1 MAFLF
6 VRAFLSIPFDS
17 GRLQGI
23 MATLSWS
30 KKVILLLILFFLLL
44 PIGTW
49 AIEMEEAGKP
59 VKGLSEHAASMD
71 MIWTLIAS
79 FLIFLMQA
87 GFTLVEV
94 GFTRAKNAG
103 NVVMKNMID
112 FAVGSIGFFF
122 IGYGLMFGGSALGL
136 FGTSDFFLSHITAAG
151 KVDNWKFAN
160 LMFQVVFAATAATIV
175 SGAMSERAKFI
186 GYLFYSVLISTL
198 IYPVVGHWIWGGGW
212 LARRGMIDFSGS
224 TVVHSVGGWVSLAG
238 VLVLGPRLGR
248 YNRDGSMNI
257 IPGHNIPLVALGVFI
272 LWFGWFGFN
281 TGNTLSATN
290 PSIALI
296 AVNTI
301 LAGASGALCT
311 MALTWA
317 LRGKPDVGMTLNGI
331 LSGLVSCTG
340 GVAIISPFSAISIGG
355 IAGIIL
361 YLSVRGLER
370 LRIDDPVGAISVHG
384 ANGIWGTLAVGL
396 FAQDKYVQNSLGFST
411 NGLFFG
417 GGLDLFSVQA
427 LAVVTVFLW
436 AFFLSFGFFKAL
448 NAAIG
453 LRVSPEEEVR
463 GLDFGEHSMT
473 SYPLFDEF
481 QRKQEE
487 IVEELERVRELS
499 LLHDIS
505 QSMYTLNLDEIL
517 ELILEGVT
525 KGVGFDR
532 ARLYLLDEEKNQLV
546 CKMAVG
552 VERDKIQNLSLP
564 YDRDDNMVSR
574 AMIER
579 KPFIVEDAKA
589 DPRVN
594 RELISFLDVKSF
606 AAVPLFAKDK
616 VRGGIAAD
624 NLFSQS
630 LITEKKLQSLM
641 IFANQA
647 ALALENALMYEEL
660 KAFSGQLEERVKRAT
675 AELEETQK
683 QLFQSEKLA
692 ALGKLSAG
700 IAHEIRNPLTS
711 IKILIHSLVD
721 EMATETSREK
731 DLVVIE
737 GEIQRVNKII
747 KQFLD
752 FARPREPALEPID
765 IREVLEHTATLLGY
779 EMEAQ
784 EILLRKDFPPELP
797 RVLAD
802 KEQMMQVFLNL
813 MLNAI
818 QAMPQGGQ
826 LHLAGRVFPERLQ
839 TVKEKRLAPGEGRG
853 NFVEI
858 AIADT
863 GSGIPEEIK
872 GKLFEPFFSTK
883 EEGIGLGLS
892 IAQRIV
898 EQHGGR
904 IRAENMPGKGA
915 VFSVNLPVDEQK
927 KQKEKEASL

>member
-1 MAFLF
+1 MNLIIPPLIFLLF
-6 VRAFLSIPFDS
+6 VLSL
-17 GRLQGI
+17 LQAG
-23 MATLSWS
+23 A
-30 KKVILLLILFFLLL
+30 
-44 PIGTW
+44 W
-49 AIEMEEAGKP
+49 ALDVGEAGKP
-59 VKGLSEHAASMD
+59 IKALSAHAASMD
-71 MIWTLIAS
+71 MVWTLIAS

-112 FAVGSIGFFF
+112 FAIGSIGFFF
-122 IGYGLMFGGSALGL
+122 IGYGLMFGASALGL
-136 FGTSDFFLSHITAAG
+136 FGTSDFFLSHITLAG
-151 KVDNWKFAN
+151 GVDNWRFAN

-186 GYLFYSVLISTL
+186 GYLFYSLLISTL

-212 LARRGMIDFSGS
+212 LARKGMIDFSGS

-248 YNRDGSMNI
+248 HNRDGSINI
-257 IPGHNIPLVALGVFI
+257 IPGHNIPLAALGVFI

-317 LRGKPDVGMTLNGI
+317 LRGKPDVGLTLNGV

-340 GVAIISPFSAISIGG
+340 GVAIISPFSAAVIGSL
-355 IAGIIL
+355 AGSIL
-361 YLSVRGLER
+361 YFSLKAFER
-370 LRIDDPVGAISVHG
+370 WRIDDPVGAISVHG
-384 ANGIWGTLAVGL
+384 VNGIWGTLAVGL
-396 FAQDKYVQNSLGFST
+396 FAQDKYVQNSLGYAV
-411 NGLFFG
+411 NGLIFG
-417 GGLDLFSVQA
+417 GGIDLLSAQA
-427 LAVVTVFLW
+427 LAVISVFLW
-436 AFFLSFGFFKAL
+436 AFPLSFGFFKL
-448 NAAIG
+448 LDGTVG
-453 LRVSPEEEVR
+453 LRVSAEQEVK

-473 SYPLFDEF
+473 SYPIFDEF
-481 QRKQEE
+481 QKKQEE
-487 IVEELERVRELS
+487 IIEELARVQELS

-505 QSMYTLNLDEIL
+505 QSMHTLNIDEIL
-517 ELILEGVT
+517 ELILQGVA

-546 CKMAVG
+546 CKVAVG
-552 VERDKIQNLSLP
+552 VERDKMQNLSLP
-564 YDRDDNMVSR
+564 YDREDNMVSR
-574 AMIER
+574 AILER
-579 KPFIVEDAKA
+579 RPFIVEDASK

-606 AAVPLFAKDK
+606 AVVPLLSRNK
-616 VRGGIAAD
+616 VLGGIAAD
-624 NLFSQS
+624 NLISQGV
-630 LITEKKLQSLM
+630 ITEKKLQSLM

-660 KAFSGQLEERVKRAT
+660 KDFSGQLEERVQKAT
-675 AELEETQK
+675 ADLEETQR
-683 QLFQSEKLA
+683 QLFHSEKLA

-721 EMATETSREK
+721 EMATEASREK
-731 DLVVIE
+731 DLAIIE
-737 GEIQRVNKII
+737 TEIERVNKII

-752 FARPREPALEPID
+752 FARPRPPSLEPRD
-765 IREVLEHTATLLGY
+765 VRRVLEETLALIVY

-784 EILLRKDFPPELP
+784 GVSLERYYEPEIPAVPMDP
-797 RVLAD
+797 
-802 KEQMMQVFLNL
+802 EQMKQVFLNL
-813 MLNAI
+813 LLNAI
-818 QAMPQGGQ
+818 QAMDHGGK
-826 LHLAGRVFPERLQ
+826 LKVSAAL
-839 TVKEKRLAPGEGRG
+839 KRYGYGTWSGL
-853 NFVEI
+853 FVEVSVQ
-858 AIADT
+858 DS
-863 GSGIPEEIK
+863 GKGIPENIR
-872 GKLFEPFFSTK
+872 GKIFEPFFSTK
-883 EEGIGLGLS
+883 EEGIGLGLP

-898 EQHGGR
+898 EEHGGE
-904 IRAENMPGKGA
+904 IRMESSLGKGA
-915 VFSVNLPVDEQK
+915 TFYVTIPVNQGARYPE
-927 KQKEKEASL
+927 

>member
-1 MAFLF
+1 MNFS
-6 VRAFLSIPFDS
+6 V
-17 GRLQGI
+17 RLQ
-23 MATLSWS
+23 
-30 KKVILLLILFFLLL
+30 ILFLVFLLGSL
-44 PIGTW
+44 GLTGGVF
-49 AIEMEEAGKP
+49 ALEGEAAGKP
-59 VKGLSEHAASMD
+59 IKTLSDHAASMD
-71 MIWTLIAS
+71 MMWTLIAS

-112 FAVGSIGFFF
+112 FALGSFGFFL
-122 IGYGLMFGGSALGL
+122 IGYGLMFGTSAAGL
-136 FGTSDFFLSHITAAG
+136 FGTGDFFLSHITSAG

-186 GYLFYSVLISTL
+186 GYLFYSLLISTL

-212 LARRGMIDFSGS
+212 LARKGMIDFSGS

-248 YNRDGSMNI
+248 HNRDGSVNV

-311 MALTWA
+311 MAVTWL

-340 GVAIISPFSAISIGG
+340 GVAIISPFSAVAIGSA
-355 IAGIIL
+355 AGFIL
-361 YLSVRGLER
+361 YFSLSAFER
-370 LRIDDPVGAISVHG
+370 RRVDDPVGAISVHG
-384 ANGIWGTLAVGL
+384 VNGIWGTLAVGL
-396 FAQDKYVQNSLGFST
+396 FAQEQYAQNSLGFAV
-411 NGLFFG
+411 NGLLFG
-417 GGLDLFSVQA
+417 GGFDLLGVQA
-427 LAVVTVFLW
+427 LAVISVFLW
-436 AFFLSFGFFKAL
+436 AFPLSWLFFKVL
-448 NAAIG
+448 DKTLG

-463 GLDFGEHSMT
+463 GLDFGQHSMT
-473 SYPLFDEF
+473 SYPVFDEF
-481 QRKQEE
+481 QKKQEE
-487 IVEELERVRELS
+487 ILEELERVRELS
-499 LLHDIS
+499 LLHDIG
-505 QSMYTLNLDEIL
+505 QSMHTLNLEETL
-517 ELILEGVT
+517 ELILQGVA
-525 KGVGFDR
+525 KGIGFDR
-532 ARLYLLDEEKNQLV
+532 VRLYLLEEEKRQLF
-546 CKMAVG
+546 CKVTVG
-552 VERDKIQNLSLP
+552 MEKEKIQSLTLP
-564 YDRDDNMVSR
+564 YDREDNMVSR
-574 AMIER
+574 AMMER
-579 KPFIVEDAKA
+579 RPFIVEDAGH

-594 RELISFLDVKSF
+594 PGLISFLDVKSF
-606 AAVPLFAKDK
+606 AVVPLFSRDK
-616 VRGGIAAD
+616 VLGGISAD
-624 NLFSQS
+624 NLITQA

-660 KAFSGQLEERVKRAT
+660 KAFSGQLEDRVRRAS
-675 AELEETQK
+675 ARLEETQR

-721 EMATETSREK
+721 EQATETSREK
-731 DLVVIE
+731 DLAVIE
-737 GEIQRVNKII
+737 AEIARVNKII

-752 FARPREPALEPID
+752 FARPRPPSLEPM
-765 IREVLEHTATLLGY
+765 EVRAILEETLALLVY

-784 EILLRKDFPPELP
+784 KISLERSYAPDIPPVP
-797 RVLAD
+797 MDR
-802 KEQMMQVFLNL
+802 EQMKQVFLNL
-813 MLNAI
+813 LLNAL
-818 QAMPQGGQ
+818 QAMERGGN
-826 LHLAGRVFPERLQ
+826 LRVAIRWKPAPSGNGGRSV
-839 TVKEKRLAPGEGRG
+839 A
-853 NFVEI
+853 EI
-858 AIADT
+858 AVQDT
-863 GSGIPEEIK
+863 GPGMAEDIRSRI
-872 GKLFEPFFSTK
+872 FEPFFSTK
-883 EEGIGLGLS
+883 EEGIGLGLP

-898 EQHGGR
+898 EEHGGQ
-904 IRAENMPGKGA
+904 IRVESRVGEGTT
-915 VFSVNLPVDEQK
+915 FTILLP
-927 KQKEKEASL
+927 LG

>member
-1 MAFLF
+1 
-6 VRAFLSIPFDS
+6 
-17 GRLQGI
+17 
-23 MATLSWS
+23 
-30 KKVILLLILFFLLL
+30 
-44 PIGTW
+44 
-49 AIEMEEAGKP
+49 MEEGRKP
-59 VKGLSEHAASMD
+59 IKALSEHAASMD
-71 MIWTLIAS
+71 MVWTLIAS

-112 FAVGSIGFFF
+112 FALGSIGFFF
-122 IGYGLMFGGSALGL
+122 IGYGLMFGVSALGL
-136 FGTSDFFLSHITAAG
+136 FGTSDFFLSHITLAG

-212 LARRGMIDFSGS
+212 LARKGMIDFSGS

-248 YNRDGSMNI
+248 HNRDGSVNI

-296 AVNTI
+296 AINTI

-311 MALTWA
+311 MALTWI
-317 LRGKPDVGMTLNGI
+317 LRGKPDVGMTLNGV

-340 GVAIISPFSAISIGG
+340 GVAIISPFSAVAIGSL
-355 IAGIIL
+355 AAFIL
-361 YLSVRGLER
+361 YFSLKAFER
-370 LRIDDPVGAISVHG
+370 WRIDDPVGAISVHG
-384 ANGIWGTLAVGL
+384 VNGIWGTLAVGL
-396 FAQDKYVQNSLGFST
+396 FAQEQYVQNSLGYT
-411 NGLFFG
+411 VNGLIFG
-417 GGLDLFSVQA
+417 GGVDLLAVQA
-427 LAVVTVFLW
+427 LAVVSVFLW
-436 AFFLSFGFFKAL
+436 AFPISFGFFKLLDATL
-448 NAAIG
+448 G
-453 LRVSPEEEVR
+453 LRVSPEQEAR

-473 SYPLFDEF
+473 SYPVFDEF

-487 IVEELERVRELS
+487 IIEELERVRELS

-505 QSMYTLNLDEIL
+505 QSMYTLNLEEIL
-517 ELILEGVT
+517 ELILQGVAR
-525 KGVGFDR
+525 GIGFDR
-532 ARLYLLDEEKNQLV
+532 VRLYLLDEEKKQLV
-546 CKMAVG
+546 CKVAVG
-552 VERDKIQNLSLP
+552 VEREKINSLSLP
-564 YDRDDNMVSR
+564 YDREDNIISR
-574 AMIER
+574 AILER
-579 KPFIVEDAKA
+579 RPFIVEDASR

-594 RELISFLDVKSF
+594 RGLINFLDVKSF
-606 AAVPLFAKDK
+606 AAVPLLSREK
-616 VRGGIAAD
+616 VLGGIAAD
-624 NLFSQS
+624 NLVSQRS
-630 LITEKKLQSLM
+630 ITEKKLQSLM

-660 KAFSGQLEERVKRAT
+660 RAFSSQLGERVKRAT
-675 AELEETQK
+675 LELEETQR

-721 EMATETSREK
+721 EMATPASREK
-731 DLVVIE
+731 DLAVIE
-737 GEIQRVNKII
+737 TEIEQVNKII

-752 FARPREPALEPID
+752 FARPRPPSLEPID
-765 IREVLEHTATLLGY
+765 VRKVLEETLALIVY

-784 EILLRKDFPPELP
+784 EVSLEREYAPGLPPVP
-797 RVLAD
+797 MDR
-802 KEQMMQVFLNL
+802 EQMKQVFLNL
-813 MLNAI
+813 LLNAI
-818 QAMPQGGQ
+818 QAMEQGGK
-826 LHLAGRVFPERLQ
+826 LKVA
-839 TVKEKRLAPGEGRG
+839 TVLKHPVPGTNRG
-853 NFVEI
+853 SFAKI
-858 AIADT
+858 SFQDT
-863 GSGIPEEIK
+863 GKGIPEDVK
-872 GKLFEPFFSTK
+872 GKVFEPFYSTK
-883 EEGIGLGLS
+883 EGGIGLGLS

-898 EQHGGR
+898 EEHGGE
-904 IRAENMPGKGA
+904 IGLESSPGKGT
-915 VFSVNLPVDEQK
+915 VFYLTIPYGTQIDADN
-927 KQKEKEASL
+927 

>member
-1 MAFLF
+1 
-6 VRAFLSIPFDS
+6 
-17 GRLQGI
+17 
-23 MATLSWS
+23 
-30 KKVILLLILFFLLL
+30 
-44 PIGTW
+44 
-49 AIEMEEAGKP
+49 
-59 VKGLSEHAASMD
+59 MD
-71 MIWTLIAS
+71 MVWTLIAS

-112 FAVGSIGFFF
+112 FALGSIGFFF
-122 IGYGLMFGGSALGL
+122 IGYGLMFGVSALGL
-136 FGTSDFFLSHITAAG
+136 FGTSDFFLSHITLAG

-212 LARRGMIDFSGS
+212 LARKGMIDFSGS

-248 YNRDGSMNI
+248 HNRDGSVNI

-296 AVNTI
+296 AINTI

-311 MALTWA
+311 MALTWI
-317 LRGKPDVGMTLNGI
+317 LRGKPDVGLTLNGV

-340 GVAIISPFSAISIGG
+340 GVAIISPFSAVAIGSL
-355 IAGIIL
+355 AAFIL
-361 YLSVRGLER
+361 YFSLKAFER
-370 LRIDDPVGAISVHG
+370 WRIDDPVGAISVHG
-384 ANGIWGTLAVGL
+384 VNGIWGTLAVGL
-396 FAQDKYVQNSLGFST
+396 FAQEQYVQNSLGYT
-411 NGLFFG
+411 VNGLIFG
-417 GGLDLFSVQA
+417 GGVDLLAVQA
-427 LAVVTVFLW
+427 LAVVSVFLW
-436 AFFLSFGFFKAL
+436 AFPISFGFFKLLDATL
-448 NAAIG
+448 G
-453 LRVSPEEEVR
+453 LRVSPEQEAR

-473 SYPLFDEF
+473 SYPVFDEF

-487 IVEELERVRELS
+487 IIEELERVRELS

-505 QSMYTLNLDEIL
+505 QSMYTLNLEEIL
-517 ELILEGVT
+517 ELILQGVAR
-525 KGVGFDR
+525 GIGFDR
-532 ARLYLLDEEKNQLV
+532 VRLYLLDEEKKQLV
-546 CKMAVG
+546 CKVAVG
-552 VERDKIQNLSLP
+552 VEREKINSLSLP
-564 YDRDDNMVSR
+564 YDREDNIISR
-574 AMIER
+574 AILER
-579 KPFIVEDAKA
+579 RPFIVEDASR

-594 RELISFLDVKSF
+594 RGLINFLDVKSF
-606 AAVPLFAKDK
+606 AAVPLLSREK
-616 VRGGIAAD
+616 VLGGIAAD
-624 NLFSQS
+624 NLVSQRS
-630 LITEKKLQSLM
+630 ITEKKLQSLM

-660 KAFSGQLEERVKRAT
+660 RAFSSQLGERVKRAT
-675 AELEETQK
+675 LELEETQR

-721 EMATETSREK
+721 EMATPASREK
-731 DLVVIE
+731 DLAVIE
-737 GEIQRVNKII
+737 TEIEQVNKII

-752 FARPREPALEPID
+752 FARPRPPSLEPID
-765 IREVLEHTATLLGY
+765 VRKVLEETLALIVY

-784 EILLRKDFPPELP
+784 EVSLEREYAPGLPPVP
-797 RVLAD
+797 MDR
-802 KEQMMQVFLNL
+802 EQMKQVFLNL
-813 MLNAI
+813 LLNAI
-818 QAMPQGGQ
+818 QAMEQGGK
-826 LHLAGRVFPERLQ
+826 LKVATALKHPV
-839 TVKEKRLAPGEGRG
+839 PGTNRG
-853 NFVEI
+853 SFAKI
-858 AIADT
+858 SFQDT
-863 GSGIPEEIK
+863 GKGIPEDVK
-872 GKLFEPFFSTK
+872 GKVFEPFYSTK
-883 EEGIGLGLS
+883 EGGIGLGLS

-898 EQHGGR
+898 EEHGGE
-904 IRAENMPGKGA
+904 IGLESSPGKGT
-915 VFSVNLPVDEQK
+915 VFYLTIPYGTQIDADN
-927 KQKEKEASL
+927 

>member
-1 MAFLF
+1 
-6 VRAFLSIPFDS
+6 
-17 GRLQGI
+17 
-23 MATLSWS
+23 
-30 KKVILLLILFFLLL
+30 
-44 PIGTW
+44 
-49 AIEMEEAGKP
+49 MEEAGKP
-59 VKGLSEHAASMD
+59 IKALSEHAASMD
-71 MIWTLIAS
+71 MVWTLIAS

-112 FAVGSIGFFF
+112 FALGSIGFFF
-122 IGYGLMFGGSALGL
+122 IGYGLMFGASALGL
-136 FGTSDFFLSHITAAG
+136 FGTSDFFLSHITLAG

-212 LARRGMIDFSGS
+212 LARKGMIDFSGS

-248 YNRDGSMNI
+248 HNRDGSVNI

-296 AVNTI
+296 AINTI

-311 MALTWA
+311 MALTWI
-317 LRGKPDVGMTLNGI
+317 LRGKPDVGLTLNGV

-340 GVAIISPFSAISIGG
+340 GVAIISPFSAVAIGSL
-355 IAGIIL
+355 AGFIL
-361 YLSVRGLER
+361 YFSLKAFER
-370 LRIDDPVGAISVHG
+370 WRIDDPVGAISVHG
-384 ANGIWGTLAVGL
+384 VNGIWGTLAVGL
-396 FAQDKYVQNSLGFST
+396 FAQEQYVQNSLGYT
-411 NGLFFG
+411 ANGLIFG
-417 GGLDLFSVQA
+417 GGVDLLAVQA
-427 LAVVTVFLW
+427 LAVVSVFLW
-436 AFFLSFGFFKAL
+436 AFPISFGFFKLLDATL
-448 NAAIG
+448 G
-453 LRVSPEEEVR
+453 LRVSPEQEAR

-473 SYPLFDEF
+473 SYPVFDEF

-487 IVEELERVRELS
+487 IIEELERVRELS

-505 QSMYTLNLDEIL
+505 QSMYTLNLEEIL
-517 ELILEGVT
+517 ELILQGVAR
-525 KGVGFDR
+525 GIGFDR
-532 ARLYLLDEEKNQLV
+532 VRLYLLDEEKKQLV
-546 CKMAVG
+546 CKVAVG
-552 VERDKIQNLSLP
+552 VEREKINSLSLP
-564 YDRDDNMVSR
+564 YDREDNIISR
-574 AMIER
+574 AILER
-579 KPFIVEDAKA
+579 RPFIVEDASR

-594 RELISFLDVKSF
+594 RGLINFLDVKSF
-606 AAVPLFAKDK
+606 AAVPLLSREK
-616 VRGGIAAD
+616 VLGGIAAD
-624 NLFSQS
+624 NLVSQRS
-630 LITEKKLQSLM
+630 ITEKKLQSLM

-660 KAFSGQLEERVKRAT
+660 RAFSSQLGERVKRAT
-675 AELEETQK
+675 LELEETQR

-721 EMATETSREK
+721 EMATPASREK
-731 DLVVIE
+731 DLAVIE
-737 GEIQRVNKII
+737 TEIEQVNKII

-752 FARPREPALEPID
+752 FARPRPPSLEPID
-765 IREVLEHTATLLGY
+765 VRKVLEETLALIVY

-784 EILLRKDFPPELP
+784 EVLLEREYAPGLPPVP
-797 RVLAD
+797 MDR
-802 KEQMMQVFLNL
+802 EQMKQVFLNL
-813 MLNAI
+813 LLNAI
-818 QAMPQGGQ
+818 QAMEQGGK
-826 LHLAGRVFPERLQ
+826 LKVATALKHPV
-839 TVKEKRLAPGEGRG
+839 PGANRG
-853 NFVEI
+853 SFAKI
-858 AIADT
+858 SFQDT
-863 GSGIPEEIK
+863 GKGIPEDVK
-872 GKLFEPFFSTK
+872 GKVFEPFYSTK
-883 EEGIGLGLS
+883 EGGIGLGLS

-898 EQHGGR
+898 EEHGGE
-904 IRAENMPGKGA
+904 IGLESSPGKGT
-915 VFSVNLPVDEQK
+915 VFYLTIPYGTQIDADN
-927 KQKEKEASL
+927 